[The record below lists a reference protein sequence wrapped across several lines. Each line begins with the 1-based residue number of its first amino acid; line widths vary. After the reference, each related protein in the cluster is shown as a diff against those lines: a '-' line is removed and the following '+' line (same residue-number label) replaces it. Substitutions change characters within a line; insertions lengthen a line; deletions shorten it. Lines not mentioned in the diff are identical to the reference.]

1 MAAAVVAALRG
12 PGLKGVPILRALLQ
26 GASPRVRLQHSRS
39 PLQTKHEPG
48 PWPPGLEYIPKKK
61 AKNPMKAVGLAWY
74 NLYARTWLGYLLYK
88 KQLQR
93 ARHRFPDG
101 HSAVQPRV
109 FNGVK
114 VLPIPVLLDNYS
126 YLIIDTQSKLAVA
139 VDPSDPRAVQAA
151 IEKEGVTLVA
161 ILCTHKHWDHSGG
174 NRELRRHHRGCRV
187 YGNPQDGIAHLTH
200 PLCHQDMVSV
210 GRLQFQALATPGHTR
225 GHMVY
230 VLDGEPYKGP
240 SCLFSGD
247 LLFLSGCTM
256 LNSLDLIMGLG
267 DDTLLWP
274 GHEYSEEN
282 LSFAGLV
289 EPENMARE
297 KKMQWVQQQRLQ
309 YRSTCPSTLGE
320 EKTYNP
326 FLRTHCLA
334 LQEALGPLPGA
345 GGDAGPSRARIL
357 EELRRRKDQHKGK

>member
-1 MAAAVVAALRG
+1 MALLGCPASSLYPLACCGLVFLVLLLFLFTRTRCG
-12 PGLKGVPILRALLQ
+12 RPRWGIPGLIMARSERLLFRI
-26 GASPRVRLQHSRS
+26 G
-39 PLQTKHEPG
+39 
-48 PWPPGLEYIPKKK
+48 
-61 AKNPMKAVGLAWY
+61 Y
-74 NLYARTWLGYLLYK
+74 NLYARTWLGYLLYR

-93 ARHRFPDG
+93 ARHRYPEG

-114 VLPIPVLLDNYS
+114 VVPIPVLLDNYS

-139 VDPSDPRAVQAA
+139 VDPSDPRAVQAC
-151 IEKEGVTLVA
+151 IEKEGVSLVA

-174 NRELRRHHRGCRV
+174 NRELRRHNRGCRV

-225 GHMVY
+225 GHMIY

-247 LLFLSGCTM
+247 VLFLSGCGRIFEGSPATM
-256 LNSLDLIMGLG
+256 LHSLDLIMGLG

-274 GHEYSEEN
+274 GHEYAEEN

-297 KKMQWVQQQRLQ
+297 KKMQWVQQQRLE
-309 YRSTCPSTLGE
+309 YRSTCPSTIGE

-334 LQEALGPLPGA
+334 LQEALGPLPGP
-345 GGDAGPSRARIL
+345 GGDAAPSRARLL

>member
-1 MAAAVVAALRG
+1 MALLGCPATSLYPLACCGLFFLVLLLLLLTRTRCGRARWSI
-12 PGLKGVPILRALLQ
+12 PGLIMARSERLLFRI
-26 GASPRVRLQHSRS
+26 G
-39 PLQTKHEPG
+39 
-48 PWPPGLEYIPKKK
+48 
-61 AKNPMKAVGLAWY
+61 Y
-74 NLYARTWLGYLLYK
+74 NLYARTWLGYLLYR

-93 ARHRFPDG
+93 ARHRYPDG
-101 HSAVQPRV
+101 HSTVQPRV

-139 VDPSDPRAVQAA
+139 VDPSDPRAVQ
-151 IEKEGVTLVA
+151 VRR
-161 ILCTHKHWDHSGG
+161 DHSGG
-174 NRELRRHHRGCRV
+174 NRELRRQNRGCRV

-225 GHMVY
+225 GHMIY

-247 LLFLSGCTM
+247 VLFLSGCGRIFEGTPATM

-274 GHEYSEEN
+274 GHEYAEEN

-289 EPENMARE
+289 EPENVARE
-297 KKMQWVQQQRLQ
+297 KKMQWVQQQRLEH
-309 YRSTCPSTLGE
+309 RSTCPSTIGE

-334 LQEALGPLPGA
+334 LQEALGPLPGP
-345 GGDAGPSRARIL
+345 GGDAGPSRARLL